1 VPTPEEAWSAEF
13 ERQLDVL
20 DEHLKSADVSN
31 ELIHDMFAKW
41 RSKVETNETPAAPA
55 PAAPT
60 PEAPKYLLR
69 QPFWSAPPHAH
80 APGGQYF
87 QTGSVIEHHGIPN
100 SSMEPLNDAARAM
113 VANPH
118 SPGAQYF
125 WTGAEIDHG
134 TLR

>member
-1 VPTPEEAWSAEF
+1 VPTPEETWSAEF

-41 RSKVETNETPAAPA
+41 RSKVETNETPAVDIPA

-60 PEAPKYLLR
+60 PEGPRYMLM

-80 APGGQYF
+80 GPGGQYF
-87 QTGSVIEHHGIPN
+87 PAGSAIVHEGAPN
-100 SSMEPLNDAARAM
+100 ASASRSRACKGSRRWLHR
-113 VANPH
+113 N
-118 SPGAQYF
+118 
-125 WTGAEIDHG
+125 IC
-134 TLR
+134 